1 MLNMMSAA
9 TLSPPQGHSREG
21 QDCLGFTLRGG
32 GAPLSHHQRRI
43 PGLERWFR

>member
-9 TLSPPQGHSREG
+9 ILPPPRGHSPEG

-32 GAPLSHHQRRI
+32 RALSHHQRRI
-43 PGLERWFR
+43 PGLAREMV